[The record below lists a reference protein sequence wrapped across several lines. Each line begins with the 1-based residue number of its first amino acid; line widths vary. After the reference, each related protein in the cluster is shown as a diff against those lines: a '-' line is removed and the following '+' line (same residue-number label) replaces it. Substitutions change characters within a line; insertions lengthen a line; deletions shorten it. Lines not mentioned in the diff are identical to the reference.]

1 MSSPILDL
9 FALLGYN
16 RAPDGDPWH
25 DARMARIE
33 FEADVFSSTGLT
45 LLVDG
50 AAQSHV
56 DPQDPTRL
64 FFEYVRRIGHVLDAV
79 ADPGAP
85 LRVLHLGGGAMTLA
99 RYVEATR
106 PGSAQVV
113 VDADAQLVALVVA
126 RLPLPPGSG
135 IAVMVAD
142 ARAAL
147 DRLPAADR
155 FDVVIVDLYA
165 RLDAPAFV
173 DEPAFMGACLSRLAP
188 RGLLLVNVA
197 DAADGPRLAA
207 QARAIARA
215 DPEAELVV
223 AGPPA
228 VLAGAEEGNAVI
240 VAGPAI
246 PPRVLERLRT
256 GGPFPAEVLEGARLD
271 VVLWGAC

>member
-1 MSSPILDL
+1 M
-9 FALLGYN
+9 
-16 RAPDGDPWH
+16 AP
-25 DARMARIE
+25 RIE

-56 DPQDPTRL
+56 DAHDATRL
-64 FFEYVRRIGHVLDAV
+64 FFEYVQRIGHVLDAV

-106 PGSAQVV
+106 PDSTQVV
-113 VDADAQLVALVVA
+113 VDADARLVAIVRE
-126 RLPLPPGSG
+126 RLPLPAGAR

-142 ARAAL
+142 ARDAL
-147 DRLPAADR
+147 ARLPDDER
-155 FDVVIVDLYA
+155 FDVVVVDLYT
-165 RLDAPAFV
+165 RLESPAFV
-173 DEPAFMGACLSRLAP
+173 DEPAFMHACLGRLGE
-188 RGLLLVNVA
+188 RGLLVVNVA
-197 DAADGPRLAA
+197 DAAGGPRLAA

-215 DPEAELVV
+215 EPAAGLVV
-223 AGPPA
+223 AGPPS
-228 VLAGAEEGNAVI
+228 VLSGAEEGNAVI

-246 PPRVLERLRT
+246 PPRVLERLR
-256 GGPFPAEVLEGARLD
+256 GAGPFPVEVLEGARLD